1 MSPTE
6 LAHKLS
12 SLDDH
17 YSERI
22 DLALARTGHG
32 SGTGAKPNTAFSIT
46 WARLVGR

>member
-6 LAHKLS
+6 LAHRLS
-12 SLDDH
+12 SLDTH

-22 DLALARTGHG
+22 DLALTRTGHG
-32 SGTGAKPNTAFSIT
+32 TADRADSAYSIA

>member
-6 LAHKLS
+6 LAHRLS
-12 SLDDH
+12 SLDSH
-17 YSERI
+17 YTERI

-32 SGTGAKPNTAFSIT
+32 TAEKPDSAYSIA